1 MVVPR
6 EICNA
11 AANAERDR
19 VLAWLDAGGSIN
31 DVDESGYTL
40 VHCCVYGVCEHE
52 QDRSISDQHV
62 ALARHLIALGADV
75 NIATHTTQS
84 TPLHNAVI
92 NDFSGQGPKGEYLT
106 IDMLSVLLAAK
117 PNVNARDPI
126 TNERPLGARLR
137 IGASVHL
144 LHSLTLSRTARMV
157 RMLLRA
163 GASLD
168 SCGPHY
174 GEDGT
179 AEDILERRESLES
192 SVGLAGNEHWIEIKA
207 LVHGV
212 RQHGSYKRYA
222 RSFHRDVLT
231 VRGLAQRGKLST
243 EDSVLNFL
251 ARLGDNGVVWH
262 VLSFWRAT
270 N

>member
-40 VHCCVYGVCEHE
+40 
-52 QDRSISDQHV
+52 
-62 ALARHLIALGADV
+62 
-75 NIATHTTQS
+75 
-84 TPLHNAVI
+84 
-92 NDFSGQGPKGEYLT
+92 
-106 IDMLSVLLAAK
+106 
-117 PNVNARDPI
+117 
-126 TNERPLGARLR
+126 
-137 IGASVHL
+137 
-144 LHSLTLSRTARMV
+144 
-157 RMLLRA
+157 
-163 GASLD
+163 
-168 SCGPHY
+168 HY

-192 SVGLAGNEHWIEIKA
+192 SVGLAGNEHWIKIKA

-243 EDSVLNFL
+243 DDSVLYFL
-251 ARLGDNGVVWH
+251 ARIGLVDHIDLFNSFRYAVVGMFVVSAVITPPDILSQCLMAGPLVLLYGVGI
-262 VLSFWRAT
+262 VLAYFFSTKERDEPEQD
-270 N
+270 